1 MPYCSHCG
9 NQVCDADAYCTRCG
23 ARQPV
28 TTPNVLDDASAA
40 ISDRTS
46 VVLCYIPL
54 VGWIAAIIVLATTR
68 FRNNLVVRFHAFQG
82 LYLFVA
88 WLLADRVISPIL
100 HLSMLGSFHD
110 APDWMLRVAF
120 KLAEILI
127 IIAGVYMMVKATEQ
141 EKLSLPVLG
150 DLAEKSL

>member
-9 NQVCDADAYCTRCG
+9 NQVRDADAYCTKCG

-28 TTPNVLDDASAA
+28 PTPNVLDEASGA

-54 VGWIAAIIVLATTR
+54 IGWIAAIIVLATTR
-68 FRNNLVVRFHAFQG
+68 FRDNLVVRFHAFQG

-88 WLLADRVISPIL
+88 WLLADRVVSPIL

-110 APDWMLRVAF
+110 ASGWMLRVVF
-120 KLAEILI
+120 KLAELLI
-127 IIAGVYMMVKATEQ
+127 VIAGVYMMVKSNEH
-141 EKLSLPVLG
+141 EKLALPVLG

>member
-9 NQVCDADAYCTRCG
+9 NQVRDADAYCTRCG

-100 HLSMLGSFHD
+100 HLSMLGPFHD
-110 APDWMLRVAF
+110 APGWMLRVAF